1 MRNIDTGGNRTISH
15 DELRAYLFRIK
26 KFDRKEAFPRRKRQ
40 SGTPSLG
47 AIGRS
52 ITASAR
58 MQGRGMPG
66 MEHSGRGAM
75 GFRSGS
81 VANTTG
87 EGFRPHRHSPA
98 PVHRHSPAPVH
109 RHSPAPV
116 HRHSPAPVHRHS
128 PPSPAARRGCCN
140 CLVVGLRGASN
151 EHLPSNEIRKS
162 DTDMLRVSAPS
173 IATQMRV

>member
-87 EGFRPHRHSPA
+87 EGFRPHRCGRAKAEIWMGAEADGAGRAHN
-98 PVHRHSPAPVH
+98 REG
-109 RHSPAPV
+109 R
-116 HRHSPAPVHRHS
+116 
-128 PPSPAARRGCCN
+128 
-140 CLVVGLRGASN
+140 GLRG
-151 EHLPSNEIRKS
+151 
-162 DTDMLRVSAPS
+162 TDGGLGEGGSV
-173 IATQMRV
+173 